1 MCVCVCLCVCA
12 RVCVCAFVRL
22 CVLITNLVRYCR
34 LRCKRAK
41 NVKDIAVGKKFI
53 EEEHDHRSGKKKQR
67 RMMPGG
73 RIDIS

>member
-1 MCVCVCLCVCA
+1 MC
-12 RVCVCAFVRL
+12 RR
-22 CVLITNLVRYCR
+22 RS
-34 LRCKRAK
+34 KRAK

-53 EEEHDHRSGKKKQR
+53 EEEHDHRNGKKKQR

>member
-1 MCVCVCLCVCA
+1 VLTPLASPRLASLCVG
-12 RVCVCAFVRL
+12 RDRS
-22 CVLITNLVRYCR
+22 
-34 LRCKRAK
+34 KRAK

-73 RIDIS
+73 LIDIS